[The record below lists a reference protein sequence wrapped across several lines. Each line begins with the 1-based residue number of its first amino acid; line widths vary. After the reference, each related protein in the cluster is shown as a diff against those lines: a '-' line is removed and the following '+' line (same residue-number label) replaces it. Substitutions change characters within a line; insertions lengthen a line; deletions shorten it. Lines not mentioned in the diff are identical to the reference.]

1 MRLSHRKSREE
12 SIYDVLWLHRWHIR
26 GFENEWALIEQ
37 ELYSAKTIFLTQIS
51 ILAAI
56 PAIALYVGVTQV
68 RWSVAGEKPVRPAES
83 SALGSALLF
92 YFAM

>member
-1 MRLSHRKSREE
+1 MGSDRAGALLSQ
-12 SIYDVLWLHRWHIR
+12 DN
-26 GFENEWALIEQ
+26 F
-37 ELYSAKTIFLTQIS
+37 FQIS

-68 RWSVAGEKPVRPAES
+68 RWSVAGEKPVRLAES

>member
-1 MRLSHRKSREE
+1 MLSHRKSGEE
-12 SIYDVLWLHRWHIR
+12 STYDVLWPHRWHIR
-26 GFENEWALIEQ
+26 GSENEWALIEQ
-37 ELYSAKTIFLTQIS
+37 ELYSAKTIFFQIS

-68 RWSVAGEKPVRPAES
+68 RWSVAGEKPVRLAES